1 MSEAQGSLTAT
12 QYEILEIVW
21 SHGSEGAS
29 VAQIWR
35 AILAKRSVAR
45 TTVLNLVDRLEKRGW
60 LVRCDERRPVR
71 YLATQDR
78 SKTNALLAG
87 SFVDDF
93 FGGSA
98 SGLVMSLLG
107 SKRLEHEEIEHLRS
121 MLEKTQ
127 RTGRTKKGK

>member
-1 MSEAQGSLTAT
+1 MSKVEGSLTAT

-21 SHGSEGAS
+21 SHASEGVS
-29 VAQIWR
+29 VAQIWQ

-60 LVRCDERRPVR
+60 LVRCDDHRPAR
-71 YLATQDR
+71 YVATQDR

-107 SKRLEHEEIEHLRS
+107 SKRLEQEEIEHLRS
-121 MLEKTQ
+121 MLEQTQ
-127 RTGRTKKGK
+127 RADQTKKGK